1 VKAYRILI
9 YDTRVASP
17 IELTAEMAHDQRVT
31 EFFSE
36 RLANSPHFASIE
48 VWSDGVQMRHLW
60 RELRR
65 AA

>member
-1 VKAYRILI
+1 MKAYGILI
-9 YDTRVASP
+9 HDTRAAAP

-36 RLANSPHFASIE
+36 RLDNSPHLASIE
-48 VWSDGVQMRHLW
+48 VWLDGVKLRHLW
-60 RELRR
+60 AELRR

>member
-1 VKAYRILI
+1 MKTYRILLH
-9 YDTRVASP
+9 DTRAAAP

-36 RLANSPHFASIE
+36 RLASSHHLASIE
-48 VWSDGVQMRHLW
+48 VWSDGAKLRHLW
-60 RELRR
+60 PELQR

>member
-1 VKAYRILI
+1 MKAYRILLH
-9 YDTRVASP
+9 DTRAAAPV
-17 IELTAEMAHDQRVT
+17 ELAAEMAHDQRVT

-36 RLANSPHFASIE
+36 RLANSPHLASIE
-48 VWSDGVQMRHLW
+48 VWSGGAKLRHLW